1 MKVKQWIPIV
11 LALVLGLAALKLTHD
26 RMSRAQAPPAGSNF
40 AERVIATHEIAAG
53 QQIALEDLALGKVAP
68 DSIPAGSFN
77 AVADLKDRVAVTGI
91 VKGQTILD
99 SLLAPAG
106 AAAGVQALIPP
117 GMRAITIQV
126 NEFSGV
132 AGLLTVGCKVD
143 IISTVGGGDEK
154 DGSVAR
160 TIVQNVEVRAIGR
173 QIVPATAGDRPDTA
187 NNGQPAPAPTNV
199 TLLVTPEQA
208 EQVQLA
214 SVGGRPWLSLRNATD
229 AAAVETAGTSM
240 ADLRGDRTKKA
251 TDSVTPPAVKPAVD
265 PFAETVPVKTASA
278 RKGSDAASVKTRTVT
293 IIRGTKEQ
301 TLQMAVEDPVTST
314 AGADTEETA
323 E

>member
-26 RMSRAQAPPAGSNF
+26 RMIRVPTTPAGTKF
-40 AERVIATHEIAAG
+40 AERVVATRDIAAG
-53 QQIALEDLALGKVAP
+53 QQITADDLALGKVAA

-91 VKGQTILD
+91 VKGQPVLE

-132 AGLLTVGCKVD
+132 AGLLTPGCRVD
-143 IISTVGGGDEK
+143 MISTVTGGDEQG
-154 DGSVAR
+154 GSVSR
-160 TIVQNVEVRAIGR
+160 TIVQNLEVRAVGR
-173 QIVPATAGDRPDTA
+173 QIAPATGGDKSDTA
-187 NNGQPAPAPTNV
+187 NNGQPPPPPTNV

-214 SVGGRPWLSLRNATD
+214 SVGGKPWLSLRNASD
-229 AAAVETAGTSM
+229 AAAVETTGISM

-251 TDSVTPPAVKPAVD
+251 IESLTPPPTVKPAVD
-265 PFAETVPVKTASA
+265 PFAETAPVKTASA
-278 RKGSDAASVKTRTVT
+278 RSGAAEAAKMRTVT

-301 TLQMAVEDPVTST
+301 TLQMAVEDPATST
-314 AGADTEETA
+314 AGADTGETA